1 VNLGGEHT
9 GNTGKTLKNPAGT
22 IEYRALAGF
31 KDLQN
36 LSNYPAKTRAEII
49 LRDMANI
56 KIARIVFYTLATLE
70 LILLS
75 ALYSW
80 AQVAR

>member
-1 VNLGGEHT
+1 MGWV
-9 GNTGKTLKNPAGT
+9 
-22 IEYRALAGF
+22 EYKGVARF
-31 KDLQN
+31 RDLQN
-36 LSNYPAKTRAEII
+36 LSNYRAKSSVEII

-56 KIARIVFYTLATLE
+56 KVARIVFYALATLE

-80 AQVAR
+80 ARVGH